1 MGKVSVSGYEYIAK
15 KVAEVV
21 VREAEI
27 QGTTLV
33 SIDEVAGELRTTP
46 YKIVKAWSMFGDN
59 YPHIMYSPGD
69 RCFFVKRGKSLAYAK
84 VGREVPD
91 LLDEEEAEKREESL
105 LIELEGLG
113 VDMNKV
119 KKEAEE
125 RAEEIV
131 RGDRMNEKK
140 EEEKA
145 GEKGEIDAWS
155 ISDEEIKRMEERK
168 FEENFPN
175 AMKELARRGPLD
187 ITEISVITGI
197 SPSSFTR
204 FWKERG
210 GNEFVE
216 IKDNRLVPNT
226 YAAFSLINKVIDIL
240 LDKKLVPARDM
251 ASILHTKE
259 KTLRDA
265 WELVGSL
272 IPYARLEGETFK
284 LVGEKK

>member
-27 QGTTLV
+27 QGTTLI

-119 KKEAEE
+119 RKEAEE
-125 RAEEIV
+125 KAKEIV
-131 RGDRMNEKK
+131 WGEDRMNEKK
-140 EEEKA
+140 EEEA
-145 GEKGEIDAWS
+145 GEKKEIDVWNMTT
-155 ISDEEIKRMEERK
+155 EEILAMERKK
-168 FEENFPN
+168 FEENFPKT
-175 AMKELARRGPLD
+175 MKELARRGPLD
-187 ITEISVITGI
+187 ITEISVITGV
-197 SPSSFTR
+197 SPDIFIR

-226 YAAFSLINKVIDIL
+226 YAAFSLVNKVVKIL
-240 LDKKLVPARDM
+240 LEKKLVPVRDM
-251 ASILHTKE
+251 TSILHTKE

-265 WELVGSL
+265 WELLGSL
-272 IPYARLEGETFK
+272 ISYAKLEGDVFRY
-284 LVGEKK
+284 VGDEG